1 MERMDNPYSI
11 EELID
16 MLDELMASATR
27 IPLSSKSAIDI
38 DKLSEIVGEM
48 RLVLP
53 MEIQQAQKVVIDKN
67 NILAEAKQE
76 GERIV
81 QMAERRRAEI
91 LNESDII
98 KEAHR
103 RANEFI
109 NAEQN
114 NCADMRISSISY
126 VDNMLK
132 RVEELMVTDIN
143 ELRKLRTAINGSPAV
158 NPSAPQI
165 QPVAKP
171 GE

>member
-1 MERMDNPYSI
+1 MDRVNNYSI

-16 MLDELMASATR
+16 MLDELMSSATR

-53 MEIQQAQKVVIDKN
+53 MEIKQAQQVVIDKN
-67 NILAEAKQE
+67 NIIAEARAEAEQ
-76 GERIV
+76 IV
-81 QMAERRRAEI
+81 QKAERRREELIEQSEI
-91 LNESDII
+91 L

-109 NAEQN
+109 TKSQN
-114 NCADMRISSISY
+114 ECTDMRVSTITY
-126 VDNMLK
+126 VESMLR

-143 ELRKLRTAINGSPAV
+143 DLRKIRGAISGQQQGSVSAV
-158 NPSAPQI
+158 PM
-165 QPVAKP
+165 QPMERP

>member
-1 MERMDNPYSI
+1 MDRMDNPYSI

-53 MEIQQAQKVVIDKN
+53 MEIKQAQQVVIDKN
-67 NILAEAKQE
+67 NILAEARQE
-76 GERIV
+76 
-81 QMAERRRAEI
+81 AEQIIQKAQRRRNELI
-91 LNESDII
+91 DESDIL

-109 NAEQN
+109 NKSQN
-114 NCADMRISSISY
+114 ECADMRISTIGY

-143 ELRKLRTAINGSPAV
+143 DLRKLRAAIGGSQS
-158 NPSAPQI
+158 SAPQM
-165 QPVAKP
+165 QPVERP